1 MFQKNSP
8 NLLKHG
14 FEILNCSSTYV
25 ADRTSDKINL
35 PLNIH
40 FITLLIRIKLVS
52 IIYFYW
58 LVPIQVYTYLKNMDN
73 T

>member
-1 MFQKNSP
+1 MFQKNGP

-40 FITLLIRIKLVS
+40 FITLPTNKNQTSVHYLFLLVGS
-52 IIYFYW
+52 NPS
-58 LVPIQVYTYLKNMDN
+58 LYLLKKYG
-73 T
+73 